1 MKNNCTFYMN
11 PCKKMDVPP
20 RRNRDFNIDEPS
32 PKRRRYNICLPDDK
46 CSDVTTT
53 TVKVR

>member
-1 MKNNCTFYMN
+1 MN